1 MNTSFFGRLLTAAS
15 LTGAAFLV
23 HAEITVDDRLPAGNI
38 VFEKIVGDEV
48 FVHQDLRDTTTPWFY
63 WAMRVKGAAGRT
75 LTFRFT
81 TSDAVGV
88 RGPVVSTDGGKTF
101 AYAAEKDATRKSF
114 VYTFGPEE
122 DETYFYECHPY
133 VRTDWDTFVA
143 KYAGNPS
150 FKVGELCKS
159 SQKGASVPV
168 ASVGCLNGT
177 PKHRILLSARH
188 HCSETMASWVL
199 EGTIDQFLAGDELG
213 AWLRANVELTVVPF
227 TDYDGVQAGDQGKNR
242 APHDH
247 NRDYTEFRFAETRAI
262 AELLKRKPYE
272 IYIDVHC
279 PWLHS
284 DCNEF
289 LYTPWKDPKTI
300 HDLALEKRFSQL
312 LEELQCGSMRY
323 RAGDDIPFGVAW
335 NTDKNYALGM
345 SAVRWALA
353 NIPSLKIC
361 RTYEVPFAN
370 ARGAVVTPDTCRDL
384 GRDTA
389 KVFKAILSE

>member
-38 VFEKIVGDEV
+38 VFEEIVGDEV

-88 RGPVVSTDGGKTF
+88 RGPVVSTDAGKTF

-122 DETYFYECHPY
+122 AETYFYECHPY

-143 KYAGNPS
+143 KYSGNPS

-199 EGTIDQFLAGDELG
+199 
-213 AWLRANVELTVVPF
+213 
-227 TDYDGVQAGDQGKNR
+227 
-242 APHDH
+242 
-247 NRDYTEFRFAETRAI
+247 
-262 AELLKRKPYE
+262 
-272 IYIDVHC
+272 
-279 PWLHS
+279 
-284 DCNEF
+284 
-289 LYTPWKDPKTI
+289 
-300 HDLALEKRFSQL
+300 
-312 LEELQCGSMRY
+312 
-323 RAGDDIPFGVAW
+323 
-335 NTDKNYALGM
+335 
-345 SAVRWALA
+345 
-353 NIPSLKIC
+353 
-361 RTYEVPFAN
+361 
-370 ARGAVVTPDTCRDL
+370 
-384 GRDTA
+384 
-389 KVFKAILSE
+389 

>member
-15 LTGAAFLV
+15 LMGAAFLV

-38 VFEKIVGDEV
+38 VFEKIAGDEV
-48 FVHQDLRDTTTPWFY
+48 FVHQDLRDTMTPWFY
-63 WAMRVKGAAGRT
+63 WAMRVKGAAGKT

-88 RGPVVSTDGGKTF
+88 RGPVVSTDAGKTF

-122 DETYFYECHPY
+122 NETYFYECHPY
-133 VRTDWDTFVA
+133 VRANWDAFVA
-143 KYAGNPS
+143 KHAKNPS
-150 FKVGELCKS
+150 FRVGELCRS
-159 SQKGASVPV
+159 SRRGESVPK
-168 ASVGCLNGT
+168 ASVGCLTGT
-177 PKHRILLSARH
+177 PRHRILLSARH
-188 HCSETMASWVL
+188 HCSETTASWVL
-199 EGTIDQFLAGDELG
+199 EGVVEQFLAEDDLG
-213 AWLRANVELTVVPF
+213 RWLRGNVELTVVPF

-247 NRDYTEFRFAETRAI
+247 NRDYTEFLYTETRAI
-262 AELLKRKPYE
+262 AEILKSGPYE
-272 IYIDVHC
+272 IFIDVHC

-284 DCNEF
+284 GCNEY

-323 RAGDDIPFGVAW
+323 KASDDIPFGVGW

-345 SAVRWALA
+345 SSVRWALA
-353 NIPSLKIC
+353 NIPSLRIC

-370 ARGAVVTPDTCRDL
+370 SHGAVVTPDTCRDL

-389 KVFKAILSE
+389 KVFKALLEN